1 MANPFSGLIT
11 TEFKTLFTD
20 AIDAL
25 LENNACTVPC
35 RLIFQ
40 GTKVEDCV
48 NCIRPVGGG
57 TSNIYHDGG
66 PVHFRSGQPC
76 PLCGGAS
83 KIISDS
89 TETIFLLVLWNY
101 KDWIGVLNAIS
112 RPEGSVQTISKMST
126 IGQLKGANEIIIDTD
141 IEPRVKHR
149 FIRDGEPNICGLGA
163 SSYITTLWKK
173 VG

>member
-1 MANPFSGLIT
+1 MANPFSGVISPDL
-11 TEFKTLFTD
+11 KLLFTN

-35 RLIFQ
+35 RLIYQ

-57 TSNIYHDGG
+57 TANIYHDGG
-66 PVHFRSGQPC
+66 PVPFRSGQPC
-76 PLCGGAS
+76 PLCGGS
-83 KIISDS
+83 GKIISES
-89 TETIFLLVLWNY
+89 TGTIFLLPLWNY
-101 KDWIGVLNAIS
+101 KDWVGVPNAIS
-112 RPEGSVQTISKMST
+112 RPEGTVQTISKMST
-126 IGQLKGANEIIIDTD
+126 IGQLKEANEIIIDTD
-141 IEPRVKHR
+141 IEPLVAHR
-149 FIRDGEPNICGLGA
+149 FVRDGEPNICGLGA